1 MSANGDRLERY
12 AELAVRVGANVQ
24 PGQEVFVHGLVEHAD
39 LVRALTRQAYRA
51 GASYVNAEYDDQHVK
66 RAMIEFGPDE
76 ALTYSPEW
84 LKALTQA
91 MAGNALLGT
100 TGNPEPELLADLD
113 GDRVGRAIPLEV
125 AEIRRQQHRDQ
136 SVNWCGVG
144 APAEGWARQVLGEPD
159 VERLWELVAFCFR
172 LDEAD
177 PVAAWREHLDQLDA
191 RAAALTERRPDA
203 LRYRGPGTDFTVG
216 LLPSARWGSARFR
229 TAGGIDY
236 VANMPTEE
244 IFTTPDSRRA
254 EGTLRSSLPLSLG
267 GQLIRDLQ
275 LTFEDGRIV
284 RVEAETGADMVRSH
298 LATIENSDRLGE
310 LALVTKESRVG
321 QTGTL
326 FYNTLFDENATCHI
340 AYGSGLPYAF
350 DGEPDEGMNVSNIH
364 VDFMVGGPE
373 LEVDALLRGRH
384 RGAAHPQRGVAAE
397 LARECRALARWD
409 KELRKRESAV
419 SRLLRAEC
427 TLG

>member
-1 MSANGDRLERY
+1 MAARLSENGDLLEAY

-24 PGQEVFVHGLVEHAD
+24 AGQEVFVYGLVEHAE

-51 GASYVNAEYDDQHVK
+51 GAAYVNVEYGDQHVK

-84 LKALTQA
+84 EKALTLG
-91 MAGNALLGT
+91 MAGNALLAT

-113 GDRVGRAIPLEV
+113 GDRVGRAMPLEV
-125 AEIRRQQHRDQ
+125 AELRRQQHRDQ
-136 SVNWCGVG
+136 SVNWCGIG
-144 APAEGWARQVLGEPD
+144 GPTEGWARQVLGEPD
-159 VERLWELVAFCFR
+159 VERLWELVALCFR
-172 LDEAD
+172 LDEPD
-177 PVAAWREHLDQLDA
+177 PVAAWREHLDRLDA
-191 RAAALTERRPDA
+191 RAAALTERRLDA
-203 LRYRGPGTDFTVG
+203 LRYRGQGTDLTVG
-216 LLPSARWGSARFR
+216 LLPTARWGSARFR

-244 IFTTPDSRRA
+244 IFTTPDPRRA
-254 EGTLRSSLPLSLG
+254 EGTLRSSMPLSLG

-284 RVEAETGADMVRSH
+284 GVEAESGAEMVRSH
-298 LATIENSDRLGE
+298 FATIENSDRLGE

-340 AYGSGLPYAF
+340 AYGAGLPYAF
-350 DGEPDEGMNVSNIH
+350 EGEPDAAMNISNIH

-373 LEVDALLRGRH
+373 LEVDALLADGTEVPLIRNEEWQL
-384 RGAAHPQRGVAAE
+384 AA
-397 LARECRALARWD
+397 
-409 KELRKRESAV
+409 
-419 SRLLRAEC
+419 
-427 TLG
+427 

>member
-1 MSANGDRLERY
+1 LSANGDRVERY

-24 PGQEVFVHGLVEHAD
+24 PGQEVFVHGLIEHAE
-39 LVRALTRQAYRA
+39 LVRALTRQAYKA
-51 GASYVNAEYDDQHVK
+51 GASYVNAVYSDQHVR
-66 RAMIEFGPDE
+66 RAMIELGPDE

-84 LKALTQA
+84 LKTLTGA
-91 MAGNALLGT
+91 AAGNAQIGAS
-100 TGNPEPELLADLD
+100 GNPELELMADLD
-113 GDRVGRAIPLEV
+113 GERVGRAMPLEA
-125 AEIRRQQHRDQ
+125 AEINRRQHADH

-144 APAEGWARQVLGEPD
+144 APTEGWAREVLGEPD

-177 PVAAWREHLDQLDA
+177 PVAAWREHLDRLEA
-191 RAAALTERRPDA
+191 RADALTELRPDA

-216 LLPSARWGSARFR
+216 LLASARWGSARFR
-229 TAGGIDY
+229 TAAGIEY

-284 RVEAETGADMVRSH
+284 QVEAETGADVVRSH

-321 QTGTL
+321 QTGKL
-326 FYNTLFDENATCHI
+326 FYNTLFDENATCHV
-340 AYGSGLPYAF
+340 AYGFGLAYAF
-350 DGEPDEGMNVSNIH
+350 DGEPDEAMNVSNIH

-373 LEVDALLRGRH
+373 LEVDAVLADGTEVALIRDEEWQL
-384 RGAAHPQRGVAAE
+384 AA
-397 LARECRALARWD
+397 
-409 KELRKRESAV
+409 
-419 SRLLRAEC
+419 
-427 TLG
+427 